1 MVDISSK
8 SGGKTISE
16 RNKLNQNH
24 AKIMLLMLQLD
35 IKTEH
40 IEKHA
45 SGSKY
50 EKEVVSLYTFSQG
63 IAVKN
68 FNHQ

>member
-1 MVDISSK
+1 
-8 SGGKTISE
+8 
-16 RNKLNQNH
+16 
-24 AKIMLLMLQLD
+24 MLLMLQLD